1 MAGRKSQ
8 FEEMQI
14 VERYSALTAPY
25 FKVLK
30 NRLDS
35 GDEKKENWAVEQL
48 TKAYSRMIPLQG
60 DFQGDFK
67 VTWKEK

>member
-8 FEEMQI
+8 FDEMKL
-14 VERYSALTAPY
+14 VERYNALSEPF

-30 NRLDS
+30 KRLES
-35 GDEKKENWAVEQL
+35 KDEKKENWAVEQL

-60 DFQGDFK
+60 DFQGNFI